1 MLHWGCRSPGILW
14 SQLKEP
20 KGTFLL
26 IELLAMSR
34 RVKNAPQTKARGS
47 RQNTWKQ
54 HKNKSSVSEECF
66 FFFFPVNCLL
76 RVKYC
81 HGSVSAISRCEVW
94 SLCSENRSFK
104 SVKRASKIK
113 TGSSKCK
120 GRLALGFP
128 SQHHASI
135 GNTYGNFKK
144 KEKKKEGSLNLA
156 TAVGQCD
163 TAHCRA
169 L

>member
-26 IELLAMSR
+26 NELCAKSR
-34 RVKNAPQTKARGS
+34 GLKNAPQTKARGS
-47 RQNTWKQ
+47 RQNAWKQ
-54 HKNKSSVSEECF
+54 QKNKSSVSEA
-66 FFFFPVNCLL
+66 FFFPVNCLL

-81 HGSVSAISRCEVW
+81 HGSVSAITRCEVW

-113 TGSSKCK
+113 TGSSKSK

-135 GNTYGNFKK
+135 GNTYGNLKK
-144 KEKKKEGSLNLA
+144 KKKKRTELKFS
-156 TAVGQCD
+156 
-163 TAHCRA
+163 HCSRSV
-169 L
+169 